1 MVVEKVEEEGGR
13 EGGRKDPPV
22 LLPLLHT
29 FAFLASPEYDPVEVS
44 EILTGKVMRHLSS
57 FPPSSLR
64 CLVETLAL
72 PGHSYAPSTEVLVAV
87 AQQAARTAAG
97 ASAAATATAV
107 AAADADESFI
117 MIDNNIFILRS
128 LATIVGRK
136 CAVSLALGSSVG
148 REEGEKEE
156 EEEQIEEWRQGRK
169 EEEREGGEG
178 SAVEGMV
185 RTVQEFLRYF

>member
-1 MVVEKVEEEGGR
+1 ME
-13 EGGRKDPPV
+13 V
-22 LLPLLHT
+22 L
-29 FAFLASPEYDPVEVS
+29 

-117 MIDNNIFILRS
+117 KIDNIFILRS